1 MSSAVDLK
9 TRFGGGGRN
18 PSDIEMKAAICE
30 VFHEDHPNLV
40 EGDYAEHPNS
50 WLSFG
55 VQTGDK
61 WIVHIL
67 DLYRG
72 GRLIFS
78 KYDDQDDA
86 EPVFERTKQYVSE
99 QEAWRLWRLL
109 ASGEIESLMRE
120 DWM

>member
-1 MSSAVDLK
+1 MNSAVDLN

-18 PSDIEMKAAICE
+18 PSDIEMTAAIRE
-30 VFHEDHPNLV
+30 VFHEDHPSLG

-61 WIVHIL
+61 WAVHVL

-72 GRLIFS
+72 GRLAFS

-86 EPVFERTKQYVSE
+86 EPVFERSKQVSE
-99 QEAWRLWRLL
+99 QEALRLWRLL
-109 ASGEIESLMRE
+109 ASGDTESLTRE
-120 DWM
+120 DWT